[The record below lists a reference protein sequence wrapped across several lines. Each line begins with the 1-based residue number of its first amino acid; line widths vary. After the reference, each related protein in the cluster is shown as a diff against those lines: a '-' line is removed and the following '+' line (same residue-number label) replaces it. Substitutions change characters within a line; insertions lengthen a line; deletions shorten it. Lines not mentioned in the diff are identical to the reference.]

1 MYSKYLI
8 IYELFCDSQIG
19 EKDKSPYFYF
29 FYSLNLAYIVEGK
42 IV

>member
-1 MYSKYLI
+1 MND
-8 IYELFCDSQIG
+8 FCDSQIG

-29 FYSLNLAYIVEGK
+29 FYSLNLAYIVERK